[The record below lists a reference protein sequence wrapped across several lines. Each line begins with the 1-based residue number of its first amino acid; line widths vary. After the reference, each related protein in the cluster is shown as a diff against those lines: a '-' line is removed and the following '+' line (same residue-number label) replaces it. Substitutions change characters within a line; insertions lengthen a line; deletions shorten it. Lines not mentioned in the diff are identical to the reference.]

1 MRTLVET
8 ARILIVD
15 DDESIRKALSAVLED
30 IGYVV
35 DTAQCGSE
43 AIEKSKT
50 SFYNLAL
57 IDIRLPDMEGTRL
70 LKALNDTVPPMIKI
84 IVTGYPSLAN
94 AVEAVNKGA
103 DAYILKPL
111 VMDDV
116 LKTIRDHLKKQRE
129 ARKYTEERVA
139 EFIEARA
146 KELEAEEV
154 SQRTR

>member
-1 MRTLVET
+1 MVET

-15 DDESIRKALSAVLED
+15 DDESIRKALAAVLED
-30 IGYVV
+30 KGYAV

-103 DAYILKPL
+103 DAYIVKPL

-129 ARKYTEERVA
+129 ARKYSEERVA

-146 KELEAEEV
+146 RELEAEEV